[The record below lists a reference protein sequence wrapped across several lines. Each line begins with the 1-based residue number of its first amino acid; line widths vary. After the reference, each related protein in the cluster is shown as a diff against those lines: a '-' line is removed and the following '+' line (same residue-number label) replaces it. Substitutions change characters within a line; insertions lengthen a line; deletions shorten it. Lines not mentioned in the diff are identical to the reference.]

1 MGDSRSITGH
11 RTYHVPPHKMGGI
24 GQLMSLGIGQSMSHP
39 GSTHKNNLPGSENKS
54 LTSRGESL
62 DLKRGASHNL

>member
-1 MGDSRSITGH
+1 
-11 RTYHVPPHKMGGI
+11 
-24 GQLMSLGIGQSMSHP
+24 MSLGVGQSMSHP

-62 DLKRGASHNL
+62 DLKRGASHTYETNLLHKNG